1 MPKGYSASTIT
12 PTPEIIA
19 DILSSELSIR
29 SLCTKHN
36 MGYTHVRNI
45 LKRAG
50 ITKTSKTGPVPKPKP
65 PKVIKEKKPKE
76 LPIRVIKKEVKSTAN
91 TKFELQKER
100 LENAKSAQEVY
111 REMEIKKIAEGY
123 KYVKRIGRFGILETV
138 LVKQN

>member
-1 MPKGYSASTIT
+1 
-12 PTPEIIA
+12 
-19 DILSSELSIR
+19 
-29 SLCTKHN
+29 